1 MEVLMRSIAFII
13 SISILFIISCA
24 GNKAEVIRH
33 RKFAEESFRSA
44 AFQSAKA
51 HVDSAAAICE
61 DIPCKTAQYRW
72 LLNISTTSGNDVLRA
87 EAYEKLILAFLDSSA
102 PAKRKVEY
110 EDSARTVA
118 GHYLSWSD
126 TLHALRGDPLPL
138 ASALL
143 LCAEIAP
150 PDSPNVAIKHLQRI
164 VAHPESATIPH
175 SLKPY
180 MFRAQALL
188 DEIGRE
194 MALRYRAA
202 KLLSENFMQF
212 PLEDL
217 EFVYLAA
224 SGFYNVE
231 LAAEVA
237 LLIAEHHRDHGN
249 QIEASRWAG
258 EALLWES
265 RK

>member
-1 MEVLMRSIAFII
+1 MRLFALIVSLSMIFI
-13 SISILFIISCA
+13 LSCA
-24 GNKAEVIRH
+24 GNKAELKRH
-33 RKFAEESFRSA
+33 RAIAEESYRSA
-44 AFQSAKA
+44 AFQTAKA

-61 DIPCKTAQYRW
+61 DIPCKIAEYRW

-87 EAYEKLILAFLDSSA
+87 EAYEKLILAFLHSSA
-102 PAKRKVEY
+102 HAKRKAEY
-110 EDSARTVA
+110 ADSARA
-118 GHYLSWSD
+118 FAESYLSWSD

-150 PDSPNVAIKHLQRI
+150 PDSPNIAIKHLQRI
-164 VAHPESATIPH
+164 VAHPESATIPQ

-180 MFRAQALL
+180 MSRAQALL

-194 MALRYRAA
+194 MALRFRTA
-202 KLLSENFMQF
+202 KQTLDNASTF

-217 EFVYLAA
+217 KFVYLAA
-224 SGFYNVE
+224 SGFYNSE

-237 LLIAEHHRDHGN
+237 VKLAEYFRDEGN
-249 QIEASRWAG
+249 QIEASKWAG